1 MKKNLSVRNRIIL
14 HLYLSSGADYFLAL
28 FQCNHQKLANV
39 LSKLKNFFTSK
50 LFLVNL
56 GLLILVVLGIVFGT
70 LFYLDSFTRYGQK
83 LEVPDLVGEQ
93 VNITEIDQFL
103 GDKGIGYDVMDSVY
117 RTDLPQGTVF
127 FQDPGP
133 TSETGMYVKEGR
145 KIKIRVATRFRLV
158 EMPDLAGKTSRR
170 FAEQKLKNRGLVPVI
185 EWESSAEGKEQ
196 VLRQKY
202 LGKEVMPG
210 DKVPVGS
217 KISLVVAR
225 GYDANLINT
234 LSLIGLTISEAEA
247 RLTARGFNIQAI
259 CDDCMGDDQQAVAVI
274 YRQSPG
280 PVESSTLEEGETVT
294 VWASLQVRE
303 PN

>member
-1 MKKNLSVRNRIIL
+1 M
-14 HLYLSSGADYFLAL
+14 
-28 FQCNHQKLANV
+28 ANV

-56 GLLILVVLGIVFGT
+56 GLLVLAILVIVFGT

-93 VNITEIDQFL
+93 VNIAEIDQFL

-133 TSETGMYVKEGR
+133 TSETGMHVKEGR

-170 FAEQKLKNRGLVPVI
+170 FAEQKLKNRGLIPVI

-225 GYDANLINT
+225 GYDTNLINT

-247 RLTARGFNIQAI
+247 RLTARGFNVQAI
-259 CDDCMGDDQQAVAVI
+259 CDDCMGDDQQAIAVI

-280 PVESSTLEEGETVT
+280 PVESSTLEEGATVT
-294 VWASLQVRE
+294 VWASLQPRE